1 MKKLTMYNQ
10 LLLEEISKQVE
21 IVCDENMNMVLTD
34 EEAEKLE
41 MLIEKEYPCA
51 MLDYYLTDL

>member
-41 MLIEKEYPCA
+41 MLIEKEFPCA